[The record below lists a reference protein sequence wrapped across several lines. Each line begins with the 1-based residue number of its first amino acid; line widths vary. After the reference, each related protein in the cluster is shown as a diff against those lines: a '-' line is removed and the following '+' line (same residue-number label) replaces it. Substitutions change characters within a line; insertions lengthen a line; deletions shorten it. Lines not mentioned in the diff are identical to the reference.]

1 MQYIY
6 MYIYIYIHTYI
17 YIYIYIY
24 IHIYIHVYV
33 CMCVYI
39 YIYKY
44 TARLLDQVKQEKVAS
59 LSFNF
64 LITVPNSIY
73 NIYKCG
79 KICCR

>member
-6 MYIYIYIHTYI
+6 IYIYMYLYIYIHTYI
-17 YIYIYIY
+17 YIYIYIHTY
-24 IHIYIHVYV
+24 IYMYMYV
-33 CMCVYI
+33 CVYI
-39 YIYKY
+39 YIY

>member
-1 MQYIY
+1 MCMAYVY
-6 MYIYIYIHTYI
+6 MYMYVCVYI

-24 IHIYIHVYV
+24 I
-33 CMCVYI
+33 
-39 YIYKY
+39 Y